1 MTGRSSRSSGVTSAR
16 RPTALAIAT
25 VEGALTYA
33 ELDRRS
39 DALALGLI
47 DAGLQPG
54 DPVIFQ
60 MGNEL
65 ETVIAFYGVL
75 KAGLVPV
82 CSIPNHRLHEVTH
95 IATAT
100 GRGPTSSRPTTAPTT
115 SPALSSEL
123 AERCPDISGAHRGAG

>member
-1 MTGRSSRSSGVTSAR
+1 MSSVVMSRAG
-16 RPTALAIAT
+16 PTALAIAT

-39 DALALGLI
+39 DVVALGLV

-65 ETVIAFYGVL
+65 ETVIALYGVL

-100 GRGPTSSRPTTAPTT
+100 GRA
-115 SPALSSEL
+115 
-123 AERCPDISGAHRGAG
+123 GAHLPGRLPHLRPRRL